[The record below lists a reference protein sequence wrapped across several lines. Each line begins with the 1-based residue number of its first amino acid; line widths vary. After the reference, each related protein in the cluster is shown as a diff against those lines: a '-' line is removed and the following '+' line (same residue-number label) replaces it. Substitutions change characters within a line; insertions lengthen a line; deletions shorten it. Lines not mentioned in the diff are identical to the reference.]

1 MTRTSTI
8 AVVVGT
14 GLLTYYYLKLEK
26 YVEFHPELWQPRF
39 DTWKQILNIGLP
51 SGAEFGLLFA
61 YQIVVYSVIRD
72 FGPTAQAGF
81 GIGVRVMQ
89 TFFLPAMAVSFFCC
103 IRS

>member
-1 MTRTSTI
+1 M
-8 AVVVGT
+8 VGT

-26 YVEFHPELWQPRF
+26 YVEFHPELWQPRL

-89 TFFLPAMAVSFFCC
+89 TFFLPAMAVSFA
-103 IRS
+103 IAPVAAP